1 MAGVTLDQLSS
12 KAARDRSSA
21 TPRDLVESAA
31 VPNLPRLLVG
41 ASGGGH
47 WIELLRLR
55 PAFAGFDVAYV
66 STFDSYAEVV
76 SGQRYYTVPDASRF
90 RLKTF
95 APVFV
100 RALRILWKERP
111 AAILTTGSAPMLPFI
126 VLGRLFAAKTIWID
140 SIANAE
146 HISTSG
152 RIAKRFAHCCLA
164 QWPDVAVDEGIEF
177 WGNII

>member
-1 MAGVTLDQLSS
+1 MTPGPVSPTAVRGRSPPAS
-12 KAARDRSSA
+12 RDRGGSGIA
-21 TPRDLVESAA
+21 RNP
-31 VPNLPRLLVG
+31 PRLLVG

-76 SGQRYYTVPDASRF
+76 AGQRYYTVPDASRF

-100 RALRILWKERP
+100 RALLILWKERP

-152 RIAKRFAHCCLA
+152 RIAKRFAHRCVA
-164 QWPDVAVDEGIEF
+164 QWPNVAADEGIEF